1 MERGR
6 QQILSNTCCRSACC
20 LCSRWSTWGTLVKR
34 HIRLKL
40 TQHIPQGTEEKKSRK
55 LLFAM
60 LLIIKKQIQ
69 KRMLQFPRACTTL
82 LRHFKLPSQHLEYVA
97 AKLCLR
103 LDQPSLVNNWF
114 CKSLTREVRI
124 FLSKIFCDCANAM
137 HDIMLWSQCVPSIFQ
152 KYDKIEQRLC
162 LSLSQ
167 LYINYGTCNW
177 LYGSQETECSEEE
190 NKFCPIPPIAALVG
204 CVVDGSVVVPW

>member
-1 MERGR
+1 
-6 QQILSNTCCRSACC
+6 
-20 LCSRWSTWGTLVKR
+20 
-34 HIRLKL
+34 
-40 TQHIPQGTEEKKSRK
+40 
-55 LLFAM
+55 
-60 LLIIKKQIQ
+60 
-69 KRMLQFPRACTTL
+69 MLQFPRTCTTL
-82 LRHFKLPSQHLEYVA
+82 LRHFKLPSQHLEHVA
-97 AKLCLR
+97 TKICLR
-103 LDQPSLVNNWF
+103 LDQPSLVNNGF
-114 CKSLTREVRI
+114 CKSQSLTREVQI
-124 FLSKIFCDCANAM
+124 FLSKTFCDCANAM

-204 CVVDGSVVVPW
+204 SVVVGAVVVPW